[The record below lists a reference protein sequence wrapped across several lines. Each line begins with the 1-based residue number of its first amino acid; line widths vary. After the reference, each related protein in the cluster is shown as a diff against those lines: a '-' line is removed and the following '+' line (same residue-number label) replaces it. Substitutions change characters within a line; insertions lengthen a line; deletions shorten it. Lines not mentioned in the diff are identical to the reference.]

1 MADEL
6 IKSLPRETAARVRS
20 LAARSRRERTA
31 AEWAA
36 HKQRMREIQ
45 ANLAIEDMPLRE
57 DELAFFDFAFGLN
70 VSTEEEDA
78 LIRLWT
84 TETLRQP
91 VIAAE

>member
-1 MADEL
+1 MADEF

-20 LAARSRRERTA
+20 LAARSGGERTA
-31 AEWAA
+31 AEWAT

-70 VSTEEEDA
+70 VAAEEERA
-78 LIRLWT
+78 LLRLWN
-84 TETLRQP
+84 EERRRPP